1 MRCRARPAGVL
12 ARVLAR
18 VLALIL
24 ALAVG
29 AGAAWAG
36 RLGAAEAPGAT
47 EASAP
52 AASEIS
58 ATIAGE
64 VLHANTLE
72 LGNFSLSDVVARPT
86 LVDQVLTFSDCRASA
101 YGGTAVGSLTVEF
114 RTNKERCVLDVDN
127 VDLIALLSDFGATP
141 ENFGGKLSGH
151 IELTF
156 PSGHLDQMAGRGTF
170 AIRDGNLVELPFLAN
185 LLVGDISNTRGQ
197 DSAEGTFEISDRL
210 VKFSSATITM
220 PKGRLLITGTVS
232 LDGDLRLRVIP
243 HVGNFLGLGSVP
255 LLGKVLENVFGSA
268 TSYVA
273 RALVR
278 GHISKPQI
286 VMNPFG
292 E

>member
-1 MRCRARPAGVL
+1 MRPPPVRPRRARAATAVL
-12 ARVLAR
+12 RLA
-18 VLALIL
+18 
-24 ALAVG
+24 ALATL
-29 AGAAWAG
+29 ATLTSAALSA
-36 RLGAAEAPGAT
+36 LGAAEAGGSS
-47 EASAP
+47 EP
-52 AASEIS
+52 AAAAANEIS
-58 ATIAGE
+58 ATISGE
-64 VLHANTLE
+64 VLHANTLD

-101 YGGTAVGSLTVEF
+101 YGGTVVGSLTVDF
-114 RTNKERCVLDVDN
+114 RANQQRCVLDVDN
-127 VDLIALLSDFGATP
+127 VDLIALLADFGATP

-151 IELTF
+151 IELSF
-156 PSGHLDQMAGRGTF
+156 PAGHVEQMAGRGTF
-170 AIRDGNLVELPFLAN
+170 AIRDGNLVELPFLAS
-185 LLVGDISNTRGQ
+185 LLVGDISNARGH
-197 DSAEGTFEISDRL
+197 DAADGTFEISDRL
-210 VKFSSATITM
+210 VKFASATITM
-220 PKGRLLITGTVS
+220 PKGRLFITGTVS

-243 HVGNFLGLGSVP
+243 HVGNFLNIASVP

>member
-1 MRCRARPAGVL
+1 MPGRAHHRRDRLLGL
-12 ARVLAR
+12 AAAT
-18 VLALIL
+18 AL
-24 ALAVG
+24 
-29 AGAAWAG
+29 GAA
-36 RLGAAEAPGAT
+36 LGAAEPAGGGEGPV
-47 EASAP
+47 P

-72 LGNFSLSDVVARPT
+72 IGNFSLSDVVARPT

-101 YGGTAVGSLTVEF
+101 YGGTAVGSLTVDF
-114 RTNKERCVLDVDN
+114 RSNKERCVLDVDN

-156 PSGHLDQMAGRGTF
+156 PAGHIDQMSARGTF

-210 VKFSSATITM
+210 VKFSSATVTM

-243 HVGNFLGLGSVP
+243 HVGNFLGISSVP

>member
-1 MRCRARPAGVL
+1 MV
-12 ARVLAR
+12 
-18 VLALIL
+18 
-24 ALAVG
+24 
-29 AGAAWAG
+29 
-36 RLGAAEAPGAT
+36 
-47 EASAP
+47 
-52 AASEIS
+52 
-58 ATIAGE
+58 
-64 VLHANTLE
+64 
-72 LGNFSLSDVVARPT
+72 
-86 LVDQVLTFSDCRASA
+86 
-101 YGGTAVGSLTVEF
+101 
-114 RTNKERCVLDVDN
+114 
-127 VDLIALLSDFGATP
+127 
-141 ENFGGKLSGH
+141 
-151 IELTF
+151 
-156 PSGHLDQMAGRGTF
+156 GRGTF
-170 AIRDGNLVELPFLAN
+170 VIHDGNLVELPFLAN
-185 LLVGDISNTRGQ
+185 LLVGDISNTRGH

>member
-1 MRCRARPAGVL
+1 MIATRSAHLLLLMAFLVRVVAVDAPPDPAT
-12 ARVLAR
+12 
-18 VLALIL
+18 
-24 ALAVG
+24 
-29 AGAAWAG
+29 
-36 RLGAAEAPGAT
+36 APGGF
-47 EASAP
+47 
-52 AASEIS
+52 S

-64 VLHANTLE
+64 VLHANTLVI
-72 LGNFSLSDVVARPT
+72 GNFALSDVVAKPN
-86 LVDQVLTFSDCRASA
+86 LAAQILTFSDCRASA
-101 YGGTAVGSLTVEF
+101 YGGSVVGALTIDF
-114 RTNKERCVLDVDN
+114 QTNRERCVLDADN
-127 VDLIALLSDFGATP
+127 VDLIALLADFGASP

-151 IELTF
+151 IELSF
-156 PSGHLDQMAGRGTF
+156 PAGHVDEMVGRGTF

-197 DSAEGTFEISDRL
+197 DSAEGAFEISDRL
-210 VKFSSATITM
+210 VKFSSASITM
-220 PKGRLLITGTVS
+220 PKGRLLINGTVS

-243 HVGNFLGLGSVP
+243 HVGNLLGLGSVP

-278 GHISKPQI
+278 GHISKPQV